1 MKTLA
6 ISMAL
11 AAAIA
16 FALAAGAYAQ
26 QTPAPAQSNAQCNP
40 ARADAPKKI
49 EGTVTKVDRK
59 SGMITVRTTDGQTQ
73 EFRGSAEAVKEYKV
87 GDKLE
92 ANLRVC

>member
-1 MKTLA
+1 MKTLV

-11 AAAIA
+11 AFAIA

-26 QTPAPAQSNAQCNP
+26 QAPAQPTAQCT

-49 EGTVTKVDRK
+49 EGTVTKVDTK
-59 SGMITVRTTDGQTQ
+59 SGMITVRTNDGKQQ
-73 EFRGSAEAVKEYKV
+73 EFRGSADTVKEYKV

-92 ANLRVC
+92 ANLRAC